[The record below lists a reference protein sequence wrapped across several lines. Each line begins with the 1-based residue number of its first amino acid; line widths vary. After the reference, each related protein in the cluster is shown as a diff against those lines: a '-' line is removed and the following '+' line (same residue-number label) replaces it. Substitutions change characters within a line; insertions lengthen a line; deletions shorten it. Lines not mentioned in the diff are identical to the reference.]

1 MYETSTLRSGR
12 RAGMPQAFT
21 EQTVEV
27 GGTKIEV
34 MVGGAGDPMLV
45 LHGSGGNK
53 GWLQYLQSLSD
64 HYQVYAPSHPGFGNS
79 ERPDWL
85 EGMDDLACFY
95 SWFLEELGLEAVHV
109 MGFSLGGWLAA
120 EMAVMCPHTFKS
132 IVLVDSA
139 GIKPVQGE
147 IADIFLMSG
156 QQVIENMFYDPEQ
169 SPEYAKMYGQEPTP
183 EHRQVL
189 EGNRAMAARLT
200 WKPYMYDP
208 RLPSLLARVH
218 APTLIVWGR
227 QDAIVPLEC
236 GELFHKAMIG
246 STLKVIENC
255 GHTPQYE
262 KPQEFVDTVIDFLG
276 KA

>member
-1 MYETSTLRSGR
+1 
-12 RAGMPQAFT
+12 MPQAFT
-21 EQTVEV
+21 EQFVEV

-85 EGMDDLACFY
+85 ENMDDLACFY

-120 EMAVMCPHTFKS
+120 EMAIMCPHTFKS

-139 GIKPVQGE
+139 GIKPVHGE

-156 QQVIENMFYDPEQ
+156 PQVIENMFYDPEQ
-169 SPEYAKMYGQEPTP
+169 SPEYTKMYGQEPTP

-200 WKPYMYDP
+200 WKPYMFDP

-236 GELFHKAMIG
+236 GELFQKAMIG

-262 KPQEFVDTVIDFLG
+262 KPQEFVDTVIDFLS